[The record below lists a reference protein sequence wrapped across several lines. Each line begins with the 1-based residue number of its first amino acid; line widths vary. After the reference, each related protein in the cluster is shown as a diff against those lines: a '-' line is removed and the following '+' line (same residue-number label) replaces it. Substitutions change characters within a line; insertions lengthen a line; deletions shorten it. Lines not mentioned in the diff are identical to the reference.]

1 MQVYNI
7 RARPVRQLLIYNDTD
22 LPTVSVLRHVHTLRT
37 ISLSGEVPGTASRFV
52 LVLCESISLPVVSSQ
67 QAFLYGAA
75 IGTELSARHVS
86 SESPNTRSAEVRS
99 ALCLCVVIIVWETF
113 KL

>member
-7 RARPVRQLLIYNDTD
+7 RARPVRQLLIYNDTG
-22 LPTVSVLRHVHTLRT
+22 LPTVSVMRHVHTLRT
-37 ISLSGEVPGTASRFV
+37 ISLSVEVPGTASRFV
-52 LVLCESISLPVVSSQ
+52 LVLCESISLLGSSQ
-67 QAFLYGAA
+67 QPFLYGTAT
-75 IGTELSARHVS
+75 GTELSARHVS